1 LHFYFGFRDEP
12 IHLFAGF
19 APFRTAI
26 LVKGMKLR
34 SEQPPVSDGFE
45 GLAYFQE
52 LVHFFFRYAQVSRRV
67 RVLHPCHYQESAEFS
82 KIGQF
87 FF

>member
-1 LHFYFGFRDEP
+1 LHFHFGLRDEP

-19 APFRTAI
+19 ALSRTAI

-45 GLAYFQE
+45 GLAYLQE
-52 LVHFFFRYAQVSRRV
+52 LVHFFFRYA
-67 RVLHPCHYQESAEFS
+67 
-82 KIGQF
+82 
-87 FF
+87 

>member
-1 LHFYFGFRDEP
+1 
-12 IHLFAGF
+12 
-19 APFRTAI
+19 
-26 LVKGMKLR
+26 MKLR
-34 SEQPPVSDGFE
+34 SEEPPVSDGFE
-45 GLAYFQE
+45 GLAYLQE

-67 RVLHPCHYQESAEFS
+67 RVLHPRHNQESAEFT

>member
-1 LHFYFGFRDEP
+1 
-12 IHLFAGF
+12 
-19 APFRTAI
+19 
-26 LVKGMKLR
+26 MKLR
-34 SEQPPVSDGFE
+34 SEQPSVSDGFE

-67 RVLHPCHYQESAEFS
+67 RVLHPRHYQDSAEFS

-87 FF
+87 FFLAFQCAVLTPQTLLCE